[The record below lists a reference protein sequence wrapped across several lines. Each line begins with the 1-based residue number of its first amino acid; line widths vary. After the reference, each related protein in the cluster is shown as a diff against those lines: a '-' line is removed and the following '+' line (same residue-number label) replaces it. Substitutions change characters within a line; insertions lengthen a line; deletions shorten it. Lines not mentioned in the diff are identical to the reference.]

1 MTDIIPISTSSFRV
15 VEDELYAT
23 MQDASSRYEAFMADA
38 SALEQL
44 SESYHAIEQIEGVLK
59 LFDCPGALP
68 LAQEMKSALQQLI
81 AANGLANRF
90 YFSALS
96 HAFVILPCYLEYAIE
111 REQAIPSLILPF
123 INELR
128 AAQKKPLLLESM
140 QAAYQFDGT
149 LALAG
154 EQQSQLQTEQAKHLR
169 QMYQVGL
176 LGLLREENIKAKLQL
191 MHRAMQ
197 RMAKESGGRA
207 IRGQWLLAEAVF
219 EALLNDDLSVDFTR
233 KRVFSLLDG
242 ELRKVAKDSSQENLT
257 ADKALLSELVY
268 LLALSASN
276 GEAAEEIK
284 QAIEL
289 PQLAC
294 SDKILQS
301 EHRIMR
307 GPNAQTITVMV
318 AALREELAQSK
329 EILEVASQAVNK
341 NIDLTTVASVFLR
354 TADILQV
361 IGLNQQ
367 SQVMKDMHEL
377 VHNLTRSEEIDREQL
392 QKIADGLLYI
402 ESSLTDLNRFDLSFS
417 GEVLDEASKRQIMAK
432 SQFSEAE
439 AIVLNEALE
448 SIHQAKKEITSYAE
462 AAFEKTHLE
471 PVSQSLSEV
480 RGAMQIL
487 GHQRAA
493 NILSSCILFVQAML
507 GENADESRNS
517 KFLEVMADVLISLEY
532 YLSEIV
538 IDNPPPE
545 NALQIAAHDLN
556 EIGFT
561 VKE

>member
-15 VEDELYAT
+15 VESELYAT
-23 MQDASSRYEAFMADA
+23 IQDAASRYEAFMADA
-38 SALEQL
+38 TAVEQL
-44 SESYHAIEQIEGVLK
+44 NESLSAIEQVEGILK

-68 LAQEMKSALQQLI
+68 LVQEMKSALQELI
-81 AANGLANRF
+81 TVGGSANRF

-111 REQAIPSLILPF
+111 REQAIPSLVLPF

-128 AAQKKPLLLESM
+128 TAQKKPLLLESM
-140 QAAYQFDGT
+140 QAAYQFEGDLNLTGD
-149 LALAG
+149 AAG
-154 EQQSQLQTEQAKHLR
+154 ELEIEQVKHLR

-176 LGLLREENIKAKLQL
+176 IGLLREENIKAKLQL

-197 RMAKESGGRA
+197 RMAKESSGRA
-207 IRGQWLLAEAVF
+207 IRGQWLLAQAVF
-219 EALLNDDLSVDFTR
+219 EALLSDDLTIDFTR
-233 KRVFSLLDG
+233 KRIFSLLDG
-242 ELRKVAKDSSQENLT
+242 ELRKVAKDSSLQELT
-257 ADKALLSELVY
+257 AEKTLISELVY
-268 LLALSASN
+268 LLALSASE
-276 GEAAEEIK
+276 GEAAQEIK

-289 PQLAC
+289 PTLAC
-294 SDKILQS
+294 SDKEIQKT
-301 EHRIMR
+301 HRIMR

-318 AALREELAQSK
+318 AALREELVQSK
-329 EILEVASQAVNK
+329 EILEVASQAVEK
-341 NIDLTTVASVFLR
+341 NVDLSSVASVFMR

-361 IGLNQQ
+361 TGLTQQ

-377 VHNLTRSEEIDREQL
+377 VQDLANAEKIDREQL
-392 QKIADGLLYI
+392 QQLADGLLYI
-402 ESSLTDLNRFDLSFS
+402 ESSLANLNRFDLSFTT
-417 GEVLDEASKRQIMAK
+417 EALDDASKHQIMAK

-487 GHQRAA
+487 GHQKAA
-493 NILSSCILFVQAML
+493 NILSSCISFVQAML
-507 GENADESRNS
+507 DENADEERNTN
-517 KFLEVMADVLISLEY
+517 FLEVMADVLISLEY
-532 YLSEIV
+532 YLSEIA
-538 IDNPPPE
+538 IHNAPPE
-545 NALQIAAHDLN
+545 NALQIAVHDLN